1 VTNTGGLSEG
11 LSAYREMLVAADQ
24 KGQDEFDMAVL
35 SLSGGGLAV
44 SLAFLSD
51 VIGDKPVLYPAALAL
66 AWGCW
71 GFSALAVLGSYWMSN
86 KTIRGM
92 INEIDVT
99 RAAPKEQR
107 YAALTSRLNGA
118 GAVLFV
124 LGVLFITVFAW
135 VNLVNRGE
143 ENGNASATATAATSS
158 PASIAGSG
166 GSGQKGVGSA
176 APASAASAQA
186 VTRPTSA
193 AK

>member
-135 VNLVNRGE
+135 VGKQGGREWQRVRHRHRRNLITRLHRRERGIRAE
-143 ENGNASATATAATSS
+143 GGGFRRSRLRRQRPSGNA
-158 PASIAGSG
+158 PNE
-166 GSGQKGVGSA
+166 
-176 APASAASAQA
+176 
-186 VTRPTSA
+186 RR
-193 AK
+193 